1 MKLFGNIV
9 ARLCVPVVVI
19 SLAACGESGISNVE
33 TSAPDTT
40 TAPRADHGGVA
51 VRLETA
57 GGLVAPDYLFRTL
70 PSLVIYADGLVITQG
85 PQVAIY
91 PAPALPSLVVRRL
104 DGAGLAAVKKV
115 ITGAGLVTASPP
127 DYAAVPILIADGPT
141 TTLVVTLDGITAT
154 HAAYALSMGQTP
166 ETGARKTLA
175 DVVARLEDLGS
186 LVGSQHIG
194 PETSFAPTRF
204 AIRASASE
212 ADPSSPVV
220 DWPLANASLGTAA
233 QCLVVDDP
241 AAPAL
246 FASMTTA
253 TRVRQADVIYSIA
266 VRPVLPAQTGCGT
279 GG

>member
-9 ARLCVPVVVI
+9 ARLCVPVVLI
-19 SLAACGESGISNVE
+19 NLAACGESGVTNIE
-33 TSAPDTT
+33 TSSPDTLSEHS
-40 TAPRADHGGVA
+40 ADRNIV

-57 GGLVAPDYLFRTL
+57 GGLVAPDFHFRTL

-85 PQVAIY
+85 PQIAIY

-104 DGAGLAAVKKV
+104 DAAGLAAVKKV

-127 DYAAVPILIADGPT
+127 GYAAVPIQIADGPT
-141 TTLVVTLDGITAT
+141 TTLVVTFDGITAT
-154 HAAYALSMGQTP
+154 HAAYALGMGQTA

-186 LVGSQHIG
+186 LVGAEHIG
-194 PETSFAPTRF
+194 PEAMFAPTRF
-204 AIRASASE
+204 AIRTSPSE

-220 DWPLANASLGTAA
+220 DWPLVNVALGAA
-233 QCLVVDDP
+233 AECLVVDDP

-253 TRVRQADVIYSIA
+253 TRVRQAVVIYSIA
-266 VRPVLPAQTGCGT
+266 VRPVLPAETGCGT